1 MTSLIIFQI
10 TSVMCFIFSIRI
22 KMYQKNI
29 VGFVTVSTVFVSILA
44 SYIIDDFE
52 NIHYLLISLLMI
64 FIVAYNT
71 YKKYKRSLCV

>member
-1 MTSLIIFQI
+1 MTPLMIFKI
-10 TSVMCFIFSIRI
+10 TTLMCFIFSLKI

-29 VGFVTVSTVFVSILA
+29 VGFVTVVTVFVSILA
-44 SYIIDDFE
+44 SYVIEDFE

-71 YKKYKRSLCV
+71 YKKYKRSLYV

>member
-1 MTSLIIFQI
+1 MTPLMIFQI
-10 TSVMCFIFSIRI
+10 TTLMCFIFSLKI

-29 VGFVTVSTVFVSILA
+29 VGFVTVVTVFVSILA
-44 SYIIDDFE
+44 SYVIEDFE

-71 YKKYKRSLCV
+71 YKKYKRSLYV